1 MWETEFR
8 QRNLGKSERDGG
20 YWMRHDTCLG
30 DRVKVAL
37 GGGAELAS
45 QSKVQGVMWHRGS
58 CP

>member
-1 MWETEFR
+1 MC
-8 QRNLGKSERDGG
+8 RD
-20 YWMRHDTCLG
+20 TCESICLG

-58 CP
+58 HP